1 MNNLGKI
8 SNGVGKM
15 ELRKNLNKKIIKQI
29 GEQGELRD
37 TRKPTNIPDRR
48 EKCVSL
54 ICMQRF
60 IVHIILLYLRFI

>member
-15 ELRKNLNKKIIKQI
+15 ELRKKNVKHFYKKIIIQI
-29 GEQGELRD
+29 GEQWELRD
-37 TRKPTNIPDRR
+37 TRKPTKIPDRR

-54 ICMQRF
+54 ICM
-60 IVHIILLYLRFI
+60 